1 MSETNYVIDKLE
13 VKFDGIFS
21 LDDLYH
27 ILKEFLE
34 QYKYTVTEK
43 AFEEKGKESL
53 TVKWKANKVI
63 DEYTQFIIKT
73 SMKCNAQLIEIKNKQ
88 LYQGSLTFT
97 LKSQIEKDFQDMWNG
112 PVKQFIRG
120 IYDKF
125 IAGDRFEKLEA
136 ELKAE
141 SYATIEKARQY
152 LNMKKFRKD

>member
-1 MSETNYVIDKLE
+1 MSEINYVIDKIE

-21 LDDLYH
+21 LDDLYQT
-27 ILKEFLE
+27 LKEFLE

-53 TVKWKANKVI
+53 TVKWKSTKVI
-63 DEYTQFIIKT
+63 DEYTQFVLKT
-73 SMKCNAQLIEIKNKQ
+73 AIKCNAQLIEVKNKQ
-88 LYQGSLTFT
+88 LYQGSLTFS
-97 LKSQIEKDFQDMWNG
+97 LKAQIEKDFQDMWYG
-112 PVKQFIRG
+112 PAQQFMRG

-136 ELKAE
+136 ELKDEAF
-141 SYATIEKARQY
+141 ATIEKAKHY

>member
-112 PVKQFIRG
+112 PVKQ
-120 IYDKF
+120 
-125 IAGDRFEKLEA
+125 
-136 ELKAE
+136 
-141 SYATIEKARQY
+141 
-152 LNMKKFRKD
+152 